1 MTYEHRWDLMPD
13 EAQALQIELAAQVE
27 ETDAFDMEAVHTV
40 AGVDVAWWKE
50 EEKEKGRVALV
61 VLTLPDLAP
70 VEQVVVEQEPTFPYV
85 PGLFSFR
92 EAPLVLAALERL
104 SVPPDVLMLDGQGR
118 AHPRRFGLACHVGLL
133 TGIPTIG
140 VAKSL
145 LSGKYES
152 LSDTEGAAV
161 PLVDSGETVGMALR
175 SRVGAKPVFVSVGH
189 NVCLP
194 TAVAIVRRC
203 LRGYRLPETTR
214 QADILAAI
222 PLAPRS

>member
-1 MTYEHRWDLMPD
+1 VKHTHRWDLTPD
-13 EAQALQIELAAQVE
+13 EAAALQIELAAQVE
-27 ETDAFDMEAVHTV
+27 ETDGFHPDMVRTV

-50 EEKEKGRVALV
+50 GEQEKGRVALV
-61 VLTLPDLAP
+61 VLSLPDLLP
-70 VEQVVVEQEPTFPYV
+70 VAQAVVEQEPTFPYV

-104 SVPPDVLMLDGQGR
+104 ATPPDVLMLDGQGR

-145 LSGKYES
+145 LCGKFED
-152 LSDTEGAAV
+152 LADVEGATA
-161 PLVDSGETVGMALR
+161 PLIDNREAIGTALR
-175 SRVGAKPVFVSVGH
+175 SRAGAKPVFVSVGH
-189 NVCLP
+189 RVTLP
-194 TAVAIVRRC
+194 TAVSLVQCC

-214 QADILAAI
+214 QADILAAK
-222 PLAPRS
+222 PLL

>member
-1 MTYEHRWDLMPD
+1 MTYEHRWDLTPD
-13 EAQALQIELAAQVE
+13 EAQTLQIELATKVE
-27 ETDAFDMEAVHTV
+27 ETDGFDPATVRTV

-50 EEKEKGRVALV
+50 GEQEKGRVALV
-61 VLTLPDLAP
+61 VLSLPDLAS

-92 EAPLVLAALERL
+92 EAPLVLAALKRL
-104 SVPPDVLMLDGQGR
+104 STPPDVLMLDGQGR

-145 LSGKYES
+145 LSGKYED
-152 LSDTEGAAV
+152 LADTEDATA
-161 PLVDSGETVGMALR
+161 PLVDNGETVGMALR

-189 NVCLP
+189 KVSLP
-194 TAVAIVRRC
+194 TAIAVVRRC

-222 PLAPRS
+222 PLAPHS